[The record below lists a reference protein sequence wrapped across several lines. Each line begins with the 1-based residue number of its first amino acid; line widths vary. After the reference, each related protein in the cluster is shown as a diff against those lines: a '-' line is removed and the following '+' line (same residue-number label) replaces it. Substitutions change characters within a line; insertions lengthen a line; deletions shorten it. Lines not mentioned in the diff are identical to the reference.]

1 MPKLHQRRV
10 EDQVRR
16 VLSELIQRR
25 LRDPRLGMVSVARV
39 DLTSDLRH
47 GTAYLSVVGDE
58 EAAGASLEV
67 VRRAAG
73 FLRSELGQSMRLRHV
88 PDIEY
93 AIDESTR
100 AQIRIEEILR
110 EAEPPS
116 AREADPRE
124 ADPGEGEGGR

>member
-16 VLSELIQRR
+16 VLSEIIQRR

-58 EAAGASLEV
+58 AAADASLEV

-73 FLRSELGQSMRLRHV
+73 FLRSELGQSMQLRHV

-93 AIDESTR
+93 EIDESTR
-100 AQIRIEEILR
+100 AQARIEEILR
-110 EAEPPS
+110 EADPPS
-116 AREADPRE
+116 AHE
-124 ADPGEGEGGR
+124 ADPGEGDRG